1 MRYLVLMCV
10 ILSGPAAA
18 DEVSPWFGST
28 DQTPFQMHSDGSGM
42 AVVNQQEAPDHAEA
56 RGQADCAITG
66 CSLAQGS
73 ANVLGA
79 GLVSP

>member
-10 ILSGPAAA
+10 ILAGPAAA

-28 DQTPFQMHSDGSGM
+28 DQTPFQMRSDGTAM
-42 AVVNQQEAPDHAEA
+42 AAGDQQETLDHAEL

-66 CSLAQGS
+66 CSLAEGS